1 LFVWVVDASIVL
13 EVLLRTAVGLRHE
26 DRLLQSRQTLHVPHL
41 LDVEVA
47 QVLRRLTLA
56 DEIPA
61 ERAQVALQTLAA
73 WPLVRHEH
81 TSFLG
86 RVWQL
91 RAAVTAY
98 DAVYLAL
105 AEGLDAPLLT
115 CDAKLSR
122 SHGHRARIEFL
133 S

>member
-1 LFVWVVDASIVL
+1 
-13 EVLLRTAVGLRHE
+13 
-26 DRLLQSRQTLHVPHL
+26 
-41 LDVEVA
+41 
-47 QVLRRLTLA
+47 
-56 DEIPA
+56 
-61 ERAQVALQTLAA
+61 
-73 WPLVRHEH
+73 
-81 TSFLG
+81 
-86 RVWQL
+86 VWQL